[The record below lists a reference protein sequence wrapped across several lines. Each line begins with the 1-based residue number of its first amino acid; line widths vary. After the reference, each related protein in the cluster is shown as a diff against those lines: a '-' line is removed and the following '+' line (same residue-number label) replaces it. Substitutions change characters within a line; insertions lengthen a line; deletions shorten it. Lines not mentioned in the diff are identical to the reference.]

1 MDLSERPA
9 VELAALI
16 SRIASRTDLSVDDAE
31 SAFVEVMEGRATPV
45 QVSALLVALRVK
57 GEHPS
62 EIAGGVRALR
72 RAMIPVAAPEAWT
85 LVDTCGTGGG
95 AVTTFNISTAA
106 ALLAAGAGV
115 RIAKHGNRSFTS
127 RCGSADVLEAL
138 GIRIELKPAQ
148 MSSVL
153 AEAGIV
159 FMFAPLLHPAMKHV
173 APVRRELAMPTVMNL
188 LGPLANPA
196 GARRQIVGVSHP
208 ALLEL
213 IARGLQELGHERA
226 LVVHGEPGLDELSPL
241 GPTTIIE
248 LKEGELTR
256 YEVDPLEW
264 GVPRGTREDLAGFDP
279 VENADV
285 IRRVLSGD
293 GPRAARHAV
302 TLNAGAAI
310 YLSGLA
316 DSLRAGFEAA
326 ESALDA
332 GKGTHALEAL
342 RSASNSV

>member
-1 MDLSERPA
+1 
-9 VELAALI
+9 
-16 SRIASRTDLSVDDAE
+16 
-31 SAFVEVMEGRATPV
+31 
-45 QVSALLVALRVK
+45 
-57 GEHPS
+57 
-62 EIAGGVRALR
+62 
-72 RAMIPVAAPEAWT
+72 
-85 LVDTCGTGGG
+85 
-95 AVTTFNISTAA
+95 
-106 ALLAAGAGV
+106 
-115 RIAKHGNRSFTS
+115 
-127 RCGSADVLEAL
+127 
-138 GIRIELKPAQ
+138 
-148 MSSVL
+148 
-153 AEAGIV
+153 
-159 FMFAPLLHPAMKHV
+159 
-173 APVRRELAMPTVMNL
+173 
-188 LGPLANPA
+188 
-196 GARRQIVGVSHP
+196 VGVSHP

-241 GPTTIIE
+241 GPTTVIE